1 MNISSTLS
9 SIFQWDALLKISN
22 SLGLEKIITEKLISK
37 GIPLLLHQIHKNL
50 EVSDESSEALINA
63 LNQHTKAKT
72 PIEEIISPKNLAEW
86 KKIISYIFGNETE
99 NITAGLAKE
108 VGVSQAQVTGLLA
121 EIAPLLMGIIGEKR
135 ISSKLDTPK
144 LIKLLSKMVEST
156 SEESVLLSLSSS
168 LLDKN
173 KDGKIQDDIIRIGI
187 NWLKN
192 RFF

>member
-1 MNISSTLS
+1 M
-9 SIFQWDALLKISN
+9 
-22 SLGLEKIITEKLISK
+22 
-37 GIPLLLHQIHKNL
+37 
-50 EVSDESSEALINA
+50 
-63 LNQHTKAKT
+63 
-72 PIEEIISPKNLAEW
+72 
-86 KKIISYIFGNETE
+86 
-99 NITAGLAKE
+99 
-108 VGVSQAQVTGLLA
+108 TGLLA